1 VEALGPETVPEKH
14 PALHLQTTQP
24 NGPLGHRPAVEGG
37 LHLHPFH
44 SHRHQKAQPDVLP
57 GRPPGAPALAPALE
71 QALEEALALALALAL
86 EGVLALVQVQV
97 LQRCQTVQQ
106 DALPGRL

>member
-1 VEALGPETVPEKH
+1 ML
-14 PALHLQTTQP
+14 
-24 NGPLGHRPAVEGG
+24 
-37 LHLHPFH
+37 
-44 SHRHQKAQPDVLP
+44 AQ
-57 GRPPGAPALAPALE
+57 ALAQALE
-71 QALEEALALALALAL
+71 QALEEALALAL

>member
-1 VEALGPETVPEKH
+1 MEALGPETVPEKH
-14 PALHLQTTQP
+14 PALHLQTTPP
-24 NGPLGHRPAVEGG
+24 NGPLGHRLAVEGG

-57 GRPPGAPALAPALE
+57 GRPPGALALAQALE
-71 QALEEALALALALAL
+71 QALEEALALAL

>member
-1 VEALGPETVPEKH
+1 MEALGPETVPEKH

-57 GRPPGAPALAPALE
+57 GRPPGALALAQALE
-71 QALEEALALALALAL
+71 QALEEALALAL

-97 LQRCQTVQQ
+97 LQHCQTVQQ